1 MKIKLKEI
9 TISAFLNIAE
19 EQTVVFDSEGVY
31 SVTGVNKDEG
41 GSNASGKTAFL
52 RAITVL
58 FLGSKH
64 IDITNKEIKNR
75 ILGLPAKV
83 SGKCEINGKDVSISR
98 IVGGKLTVSID
109 GVELDGKTDEIQ
121 DKLIKLME
129 ITPEHFVHLTHK
141 MQGSFGGFLLMKD
154 SEKKDFLGSF
164 FDTSKIDKAN
174 DLNSTRLQELNK
186 EVLLNTDKFS
196 QLTGSMNILR
206 NEVNELTEKVK
217 KYTSS
222 EFIGIISDK
231 KNDLTVKENE
241 LAELTKH
248 SHNVLNS
255 DEYLSM
261 KSQLEKTQTEFNATK
276 EINLSKNLDLQKDI
290 EVLQKAI
297 NEPVTIPSEINI
309 QLADI
314 AQKILENKKLM
325 AELNRTT
332 AEINSALSAQKNA
345 ESKINNLK
353 QDTCALCGQSI
364 DMELFNSIK
373 QQMQDGLNS
382 HILEIEGLKEYQF
395 QIKASIADETP
406 LIVKKQELDTQIAQI
421 KANNDKAILQSQL
434 NGLKNQVNSNIQIIK
449 AHESNVS
456 NMIQSLNML
465 KRKLEENHIS
475 NVSKITAE
483 INKIN
488 TEINSLLKESQS
500 AVQSLDSVNSKYD
513 FCVKSTQE
521 IEISLKVINSE
532 LKVRN
537 KISEVLS
544 RNGFIGYIF
553 DTVLEEINQEVNEN
567 IKQIPVISR
576 LSMYFSPDHITKS
589 TGNINKSIV
598 YKIFDKNDEISFE
611 TMSGSEKESLL
622 IAVEAAVDV
631 VLCRRLG
638 VDINYK
644 ILDEQFGWVDGTNK
658 ESLLEFIKNKY
669 HDKMVL
675 LVDHGSELNASID
688 KAIVATKQ
696 NGIATLSCQLVS

>member
-75 ILGLPAKV
+75 ILGLPAKI
-83 SGKCEINGKDVSISR
+83 SGKCEVNGKEVSISR
-98 IVGGKLTVSID
+98 IVGGKLSVIVD
-109 GVELDGKTDEIQ
+109 GIELDGKTDEIQ

-129 ITPEHFVHLTHK
+129 INPDHFVHLTHK

-174 DLNSTRLQELNK
+174 EANSLKLQDLNKQVS
-186 EVLLNTDKFS
+186 LNTDKFS
-196 QLTGSMNILR
+196 QLTGSMSILR
-206 NEVNELTEKVK
+206 DEVNQLTEKVK
-217 KYTSS
+217 KYTST
-222 EFIGIISDK
+222 EFINEITSK
-231 KNDLTVKENE
+231 KIELANKEAEFKKVTEHTHNILNSEDYIALKNKLDTAQIEFNE
-241 LAELTKH
+241 LKELDIIKNTE
-248 SHNVLNS
+248 LQ
-255 DEYLSM
+255 
-261 KSQLEKTQTEFNATK
+261 SQVT
-276 EINLSKNLDLQKDI
+276 SLQK
-290 EVLQKAI
+290 KI
-297 NEPVTIPSEINI
+297 NEPVIIPTEIINEISNI
-309 QLADI
+309 SQQLND
-314 AQKILENKKLM
+314 NKKLTL
-325 AELNRTT
+325 EINKIS
-332 AEINSALSAQKNA
+332 AEISMALSTQKDA
-345 ESKINNLK
+345 ENKINNLK
-353 QDTCALCGQSI
+353 PDSCALCGQSI
-364 DMELFNSIK
+364 DSELFNSIK
-373 QQMQDGLNS
+373 MQMQNELDS
-382 HILEIEGLKEYQF
+382 HIIELNNMKSYRF
-395 QIKASIADETP
+395 QISTSIVDDTN
-406 LIVKKQELDTQIAQI
+406 LTVKKQELDLQIAQI
-421 KANNDKAILQSQL
+421 KASGDKGSLQLQL
-434 NGLKNQVNSNIQIIK
+434 NGLKTQLTSGSQVIK
-449 AHESNVS
+449 AYQENLI
-456 NMIQSLNML
+456 NMTQSLSLL
-465 KRKLEENHIS
+465 KKKLEENHVS
-475 NVSKITAE
+475 NT
-483 INKIN
+483 NKIRA
-488 TEINSLLKESQS
+488 EINSLTTELTSLDKESKS
-500 AVQSLDSVNSKYD
+500 AAESLNSVNTKYD

-521 IEISLKVINSE
+521 IDNALKSINSE

-537 KISEVLS
+537 KISEILS

-589 TGNINKSIV
+589 TGNVNKSIV

-622 IAVEAAVDV
+622 IAVEAAVDI

-688 KAIVATKQ
+688 RTIIATKQ